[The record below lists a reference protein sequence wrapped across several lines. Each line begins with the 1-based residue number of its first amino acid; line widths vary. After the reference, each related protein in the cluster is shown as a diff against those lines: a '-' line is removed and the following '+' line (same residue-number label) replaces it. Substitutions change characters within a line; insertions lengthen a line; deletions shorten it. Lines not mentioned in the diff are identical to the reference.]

1 VSQQSNDRDADLNRR
16 ISEQDARI
24 RSNPRDAVAYR
35 ERGFFHA
42 RKHDLDQ
49 ALKDLNQAVVLNPKD
64 SRAFGLRGLVLHALK
79 EDSKAIADLEKAIE
93 LDPGHADLYRSHR
106 DEIAGSASAASVG
119 ASLKRPNGA
128 ATLQKGLGGF
138 FKRLAQYYAEFLS
151 TDFKKQRLP
160 RRRLQNSDEQGRMV
174 GIPLRKYPGFEQ
186 KLWQELAKPIGSGLS
201 FNVPRG
207 LWRSTLPKAVVDATA
222 THIAGVTQEQL
233 NAIVNGVL
241 DRISKM
247 PDRKG
252 ADPVVAF
259 RAKSMPLETDL
270 DDASPMERKVLHWLS
285 QVPIIRD
292 LEDDCEIVAQFE
304 LGKYLKQLDPTYHHP
319 DYRVDFLVRI
329 SEDHASTSW
338 SLSTMALNFIS
349 SEVCRPG

>member
-1 VSQQSNDRDADLNRR
+1 VSPQSNDRDVDLDRQ

-24 RSNPRDAVAYR
+24 RTNPRDAFAYR

-42 RKHDLDQ
+42 RKHDLDH
-49 ALKDLNQAVVLNPKD
+49 ALKDLNQSVLLNPKD
-64 SRAFGLRGLVLHALK
+64 PRAFGLRGLVLHALK
-79 EDSKAIADLEKAIE
+79 EDRKAIADFEKAIE

-106 DEIAGSASAASVG
+106 DKIAGSAFAGPGG
-119 ASLKRPNGA
+119 APSSRRPNGA
-128 ATLQKGLGGF
+128 DTAQKGLGGF

-160 RRRLQNSDEQGRMV
+160 RRRLQNSDEQGRLV
-174 GIPLRKYPGFEQ
+174 GIPLRKYPGFQQ

-207 LWRSTLPKAVVDATA
+207 VWRSTLPKAVVDATA

-233 NAIVNGVL
+233 NAIINGVL
-241 DRISKM
+241 DRMSKM

-259 RAKSMPLETDL
+259 E
-270 DDASPMERKVLHWLS
+270 
-285 QVPIIRD
+285 QF
-292 LEDDCEIVAQFE
+292 LEDMRGGFARTVIGPLIFS
-304 LGKYLKQLDPTYHHP
+304 
-319 DYRVDFLVRI
+319 R
-329 SEDHASTSW
+329 
-338 SLSTMALNFIS
+338 
-349 SEVCRPG
+349 